1 MNEQYHYRHS
11 SLDYVYLVNGFT
23 WHETEY
29 GPGIAID
36 DLDHLHEAIAR
47 HVVTSPSR
55 LRGQE
60 VRFLR
65 SMLNVS
71 QAGLARVLGTKRV
84 TVTRWESKLHTPI
97 PGTADRALRLFFAL
111 KEAGNSA
118 ALDLVDLLAEIDEA
132 EYGHAVFEKTSN
144 GWRVAA

>member
-1 MNEQYHYRHS
+1 MSERYHYRLS
-11 SLDYVYLVNGFT
+11 GLDYVYLVNGFA

-65 SMLNVS
+65 SILNVS
-71 QAGLARVLGTKRV
+71 QAALVMPVIAFDGESWISPLRIRDRGTVHGQER
-84 TVTRWESKLHTPI
+84 
-97 PGTADRALRLFFAL
+97 D
-111 KEAGNSA
+111 
-118 ALDLVDLLAEIDEA
+118 
-132 EYGHAVFEKTSN
+132 
-144 GWRVAA
+144 